1 MHATFHGTRVADMK
15 VAELGDYV
23 PIIETSPEHR
33 HSLEADGHNV
43 IHHCD
48 LARGGDADPGVVR
61 IELAAAAAHV
71 GIEFAAADIA
81 VEPRHDGPGL
91 RVSLFRE
98 LAPDTIVGDA
108 VSAPDAVAWRDLATT
123 YAAVL

>member
-15 VAELGDYV
+15 VADLGDYA
-23 PIIETSPEHR
+23 PIIETGPEHT

-108 VSAPDAVAWRDLATT
+108 VSARDAVAWRDLATT

>member
-1 MHATFHGTRVADMK
+1 MHATLHGTRVADMK
-15 VAELGDYV
+15 VADLGDYA
-23 PIIETSPEHR
+23 PIIETGPEHT

-48 LARGGDADPGVVR
+48 LARGDDADLGVVR

-71 GIEFAAADIA
+71 GIEFAAVVIA